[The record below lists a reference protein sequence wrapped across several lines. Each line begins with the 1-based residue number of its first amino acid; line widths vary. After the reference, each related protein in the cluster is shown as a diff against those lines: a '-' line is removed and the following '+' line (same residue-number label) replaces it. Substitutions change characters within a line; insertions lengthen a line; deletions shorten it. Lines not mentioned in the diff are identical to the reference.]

1 MSQQQARRGSE
12 SATGKRLKTESAIF
26 SAVNTCQPKLSRK
39 KIWLAGS
46 QPKKCV
52 SWSLALKKFGSG
64 V

>member
-1 MSQQQARRGSE
+1 MS
-12 SATGKRLKTESAIF
+12 KRFQNRISRISSRKF
-26 SAVNTCQPKLSRK
+26 PQPKISQK

-52 SWSLALKKFGSG
+52 SWSLAIKKFGSG